1 MSERNAIDIG
11 GVFTLKETKITS
23 KKQFYTNIHKWQVFL
38 SDENNII
45 NLGKIIILYLHKI

>member
-23 KKQFYTNIHKWQVFL
+23 KNNFIQIFTN
-38 SDENNII
+38 
-45 NLGKIIILYLHKI
+45 GKFS